1 MSKRGKLAKA
11 PMRKKKDMYMKIIG
25 GNMNTSITHN
35 RHPIRKDIYFEKG
48 NDHIVPKAK
57 YYVAPHGPPGHRIN
71 IMSGRGK

>member
-1 MSKRGKLAKA
+1 
-11 PMRKKKDMYMKIIG
+11 
-25 GNMNTSITHN
+25 MNTSITHN

-57 YYVAPHGPPGHRIN
+57 YYVAPHGPPGHRIK